1 MLCFCFH
8 LTELVL
14 VLEMFPSG
22 ICFEIKGSVPKHFS
36 VIVVI
41 SYGAHHKGE

>member
-1 MLCFCFH
+1 M
-8 LTELVL
+8 
-14 VLEMFPSG
+14 LEMFPSG